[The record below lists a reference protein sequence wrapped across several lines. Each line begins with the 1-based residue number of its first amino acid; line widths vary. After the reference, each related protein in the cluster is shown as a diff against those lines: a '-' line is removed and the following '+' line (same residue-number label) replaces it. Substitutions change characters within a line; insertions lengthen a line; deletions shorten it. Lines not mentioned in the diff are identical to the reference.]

1 MEETVPVRGRGER
14 DATTKWRSLASQP
27 APRPTPAA
35 GATFSPHPYHL
46 PPVNLAG
53 VLLRAA
59 AAAPDAP
66 ALLDEHG
73 GRTTYRALADA
84 AARLATQLGDD
95 GVEPGDRVAL
105 VSPNSVAFVAAYLAA
120 LHAGAVCVPLHATS
134 PPAELER
141 QLAAVDARVTLAAG
155 SSTPLARAA
164 GRPVRAVDL
173 DTLPDAAAPP
183 VDRADD
189 DLAVLL
195 FTSGTAGAPR
205 AAMLTHAN
213 LAANIAQVQGH
224 PGLALQP
231 DDVGLAVL
239 PCSHIFGL
247 NVVLG
252 CGLAAGGAT
261 LLVERF
267 QPGASARLA
276 HRHGVTVLAGV
287 PTMFRDWLDCDAGA
301 APPDAF
307 ASVRLAVSGAAA
319 LPDAV
324 ATGFR
329 DRYGVVVHQGYGLTE
344 ASPIVS
350 TTALGPT
357 PPRPGSIGRPLPGV
371 TVRLVDE
378 DGADVLVGD
387 PGEIWVQGPNVFA
400 GYWGDA
406 TATARTLADGWL
418 HTGDVAVV
426 DEHDDLRLVDRRTDL
441 ILVGGFNVYPA
452 EVEEALRSHPDV
464 ADVAAVGEP
473 SPRTGETVVAYVVAA
488 PGHELDPAALVA
500 HCGRALARYKC
511 PTRVEVVDALPRTA
525 VGKVRRRDLG

>member
-1 MEETVPVRGRGER
+1 MQGTVPARGRGER

-35 GATFSPHPYHL
+35 GATFARRSCDH
-46 PPVNLAG
+46 PPVNLAA

-59 AAAPDAP
+59 ATTPDAP
-66 ALLDEHG
+66 ALLDERG
-73 GRTTYRALADA
+73 GRTTYGALADA
-84 AARLATQLGDD
+84 AARLAAQLVAD

-105 VSPNSVAFVAAYLAA
+105 VSPNSVAFVAAYLAT
-120 LHAGAVCVPLHATS
+120 LHAGAVCVPLHPTA

-141 QLAAVDARVTLAAG
+141 QLAAVDARLTLAAG
-155 SSTPLARAA
+155 SSAPLASAA
-164 GRPVRAVDL
+164 GRPARRIDL
-173 DTLPDAAAPP
+173 DALPDAGATMR
-183 VDRADD
+183 DRADD
-189 DLAVLL
+189 DVAVLL

-213 LAANIAQVQGH
+213 LATNIGQVQGH
-224 PGLALQP
+224 PGLALRA
-231 DDVGLAVL
+231 DDVGLGVL

-252 CGLAAGGAT
+252 CGLAAGAAT
-261 LLVERF
+261 LLAGRF
-267 QPGASARLA
+267 QPAASARLA
-276 HRHGVTVLAGV
+276 REHGVTVLAGV
-287 PTMFRDWLDCDAGA
+287 PTMFRDWLDCDP
-301 APPDAF
+301 APLDAF

-319 LPDAV
+319 LPEEV
-324 ATGFR
+324 ASGFR
-329 DRYGVVVHQGYGLTE
+329 DRFGVVVHQGYGLTE
-344 ASPIVS
+344 ASPIVT

-378 DGADVLVGD
+378 DGADALAGD
-387 PGEIWVQGPNVFA
+387 PGEIWVRGPNVFA
-400 GYWGDA
+400 GYWGDPA
-406 TATARTLADGWL
+406 ASARALADGWL

-452 EVEEALRSHPDV
+452 EVEEALRTHPDV
-464 ADVAAVGEP
+464 ADAAAVGEP

-488 PGHELDPAALVA
+488 AGRSPDPAALVA

-525 VGKVRRRDLG
+525 VGKVQRRALS